1 MCHTS
6 GSHFIFRVLA
16 CVCLSG
22 FFSPIKYLRCLR
34 CIKILIT
41 WGADAASADETLHA
55 CFKMDIVSINS
66 VLIDDV
72 SCVLQLSLCQL
83 PDSD

>member
-6 GSHFIFRVLA
+6 GSHFIFRVSA

-22 FFSPIKYLRCLR
+22 FSSPIKCLR

>member
-6 GSHFIFRVLA
+6 GSHFIFRVSA
-16 CVCLSG
+16 CVCLSS
-22 FFSPIKYLRCLR
+22 FSSPIKCLR

-72 SCVLQLSLCQL
+72 SCVPQLSLCQL